1 MKHEELFKHLQEE
14 HGIVL
19 LENELEL
26 ISSIVIQPL
35 LKNDSIDK
43 IKNTVSYAEARR
55 TIQTITDKN

>member
-1 MKHEELFKHLQEE
+1 MKHEELFKYLQEE
-14 HGIVL
+14 HNLVL

-35 LKNDSIDK
+35 LKNDNIDK

-55 TIQTITDKN
+55 TIQTIINKN